1 MSERSK
7 ETVLKTVEGNLREF
21 ESRPVR
27 LSGSEFS
34 RDPLFYMRFRAVC
47 CMRFL
52 QTLSCGL
59 LQAFTGFYARCR
71 VCVAARSALYVGVV
85 CRRADKRTFAGV
97 RPMRERAS
105 ECGSL
110 HGNAY

>member
-71 VCVAARSALYVGVV
+71 VCVAARSALYVGVRMSGRLQV
-85 CRRADKRTFAGV
+85 CGQCVSGHRSAAACT
-97 RPMRERAS
+97 ETHI
-105 ECGSL
+105 E
-110 HGNAY
+110 